1 MANLTSQFIAE
12 NKVNNSFQKVVVYLG
27 HEMLITNIT
36 SKNIML
42 KQISKLQR
50 GNCGFGNSGRFIRKN
65 DENSTNWYLENRKI
79 LG

>member
-12 NKVNNSFQKVVVYLG
+12 NKVNNGFQRIVNYLG

-36 SKNIML
+36 EKNIML
-42 KQISKLQR
+42 KQISKIHR

-65 DENSTNWYLENRKI
+65 DENATQWYLENRNI
-79 LG
+79 I

>member
-1 MANLTSQFIAE
+1 MATLTSQFIAE
-12 NKVNNSFQKVVVYLG
+12 NKVNNGFQKVVVYLG

-36 SKNIML
+36 SQNIML

-65 DENSTNWYLENRKI
+65 DENSTQWYLDNRVVQR
-79 LG
+79 